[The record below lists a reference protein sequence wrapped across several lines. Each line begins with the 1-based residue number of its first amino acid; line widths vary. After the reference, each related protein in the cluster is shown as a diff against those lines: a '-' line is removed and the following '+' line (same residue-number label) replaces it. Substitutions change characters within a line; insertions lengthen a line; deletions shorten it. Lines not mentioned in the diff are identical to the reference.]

1 MEYSSLTQ
9 ALPINIHLLTLEE
22 WNTDSKNSVL
32 LRLEHFFEAQEDP
45 EGLSKPVN
53 LELQGLFRTFD
64 IENMEEVLWC
74 EFRGHLSNFVVKL
87 SNDEFVRNVLNVE
100 DLEAKVGEL
109 TPKKPY
115 TPEPD
120 ALKRCISPLPG
131 QRQLDIQ
138 R

>member
-64 IENMEEVLWC
+64 IENMEEVIL
-74 EFRGHLSNFVVKL
+74 GMIL
-87 SNDEFVRNVLNVE
+87 
-100 DLEAKVGEL
+100 
-109 TPKKPY
+109 
-115 TPEPD
+115 
-120 ALKRCISPLPG
+120 I
-131 QRQLDIQ
+131 
-138 R
+138 